1 VTNYNNNVASEDEH
15 YMRRAIEIA
24 KKGQLTA
31 SPNPIVGCVI
41 VKNNNIVG
49 EGSHLVTGEKHAEIH
64 ALNSAGEHAKNSTVY
79 LTLEPCS
86 HHGST
91 PPCVES
97 LIGANIARAVVS
109 MIDPDPRVSG
119 KGVEQLKNKGVVV
132 ELGLMEHQARDL
144 NKGYISRMI
153 NERPYITIKL
163 AMSLDGRTALASGDS
178 KWITS
183 KAARHDVHFF
193 RAKADA
199 IVTTASTIAH
209 DNPMLNVR
217 LSKEDLGLKNDYQQP
232 LKVIFDKNLDVE
244 TTANIFQH
252 GGKNIF
258 ITLSEDKKR
267 KDQIENLNS
276 EVACFSPDKSS
287 RIPIPEVFS
296 LLATKFMINEVFVEA
311 GPKFCG
317 SLIEAKIVD
326 ELLIYMAPKLLGA
339 DSMPLFDIIG
349 CNDIEKA
356 TNLDMVSSQMVGQD
370 MRISM
375 KVRY

>member
-1 VTNYNNNVASEDEH
+1 MFSEDEP
-15 YMRRAIEIA
+15 YMCRAIEIA

-31 SPNPIVGCVI
+31 SPNPSVGCVI
-41 VKNNNIVG
+41 VKNENIIG
-49 EGSHLVTGEKHAEIH
+49 EGVHLYTGEQHAEILALKDAGKH
-64 ALNSAGEHAKNSTVY
+64 AQDSTAY

-86 HHGST
+86 HYGNT

-97 LIGANIARAVVS
+97 LIDAKVARVVVS

-119 KGVEQLKNKGVVV
+119 KGVEQLRNKGVVV
-132 ELGLMEHQARDL
+132 ELGLMEHQAREL
-144 NKGYISRMI
+144 NKGYISRMV
-153 NERPYITIKL
+153 NKRPYITIKL
-163 AMSLDGRTALASGDS
+163 AMSLDGRTALSSGDS

-183 KAARHDVHFF
+183 EASRNDVHFF

-199 IVTTASTIAH
+199 IVTTESTVAH

-217 LSKEDLGLKNDYQQP
+217 LQNKNLGLKEACRQP

-258 ITLSEDKKR
+258 ITLSKDKR
-267 KDQIENLNS
+267 KKAQIESLNS
-276 EVACFSPDKSS
+276 DVVCLTPDKSS
-287 RIPIPEVFS
+287 RIPISQVFS
-296 LLATKFMINEVFVEA
+296 LLAKKYLINEVFVEA

-326 ELLIYMAPKLLGA
+326 ELLIYMAPKLLGS
-339 DSMPLFDIIG
+339 DSMPLFDMIG

-356 TNLDMVSSQMVGQD
+356 TNLDMVSSKMIGQD